1 MKPQSRPLKRQDE
14 RAKRAGLPSRRAALG
29 HESLTSRLLRLQS
42 AIAKRLRE
50 YVLLT
55 RLNRPIGI
63 LLLLWPTLWGL
74 WFAARGLPGWHVLL
88 VFVAGVVLM
97 RSAGCVVNDYADREF
112 DPHVERTRTRPIAAG
127 RISAREALALFA
139 VLALIA
145 FALVLTLNRL
155 TIALSFAGAFL
166 AASYPFLKRY
176 THLPQFYLGMA
187 FGWGIPMAFAA
198 QTGTVPAL
206 AWILFA
212 ANVCWSV
219 AYDTAY
225 AMVDREDDLRVGVKS
240 TAILFGRADRAM
252 IGLFHAG
259 TLSLL
264 AAAGVVAGIGLLY
277 YLGLAA
283 AALHAG
289 YQQWLIRDRERGAC
303 FRAFLSN
310 NIFGAAVFAGLAL
323 DRLIGGSI

>member
-1 MKPQSRPLKRQDE
+1 MKPQPRHPW
-14 RAKRAGLPSRRAALG
+14 RAALA
-29 HESLTSRLLRLQS
+29 SIRS
-42 AIAKRLRE
+42 AIFSQRLHE
-50 YVLLT
+50 YILLT

-74 WFAARGLPGWHVLL
+74 WFAAGGLPGWHVLF

-97 RSAGCVVNDYADREF
+97 RSAGCVVNDYADRDF
-112 DPHVERTRTRPIAAG
+112 DPHVERTRARPIAAG
-127 RISAREALALFA
+127 RVSVREALLLFVA
-139 VLALIA
+139 LALGA
-145 FALVLTLNRL
+145 FVLVLTLNRL
-155 TIALSFAGAFL
+155 TIAMSFAGAFL

-198 QTGTVPAL
+198 QTGTVPGL

-225 AMVDREDDLRVGVKS
+225 AMVDREDDLKVGVKS
-240 TAILFGRADRAM
+240 TAILFGRADRVM

-259 TLSLL
+259 TLLL
-264 AAAGVVAGIGLLY
+264 LVAAGVVAGFGLLY
-277 YLGLAA
+277 YLGLIA

-289 YQQWLIRDRERGAC
+289 YQQWLIRERDHAAC

-310 NIFGAAVFAGLAL
+310 NIFGAMVFTGLVL
-323 DRLIGGSI
+323 DRLTGG